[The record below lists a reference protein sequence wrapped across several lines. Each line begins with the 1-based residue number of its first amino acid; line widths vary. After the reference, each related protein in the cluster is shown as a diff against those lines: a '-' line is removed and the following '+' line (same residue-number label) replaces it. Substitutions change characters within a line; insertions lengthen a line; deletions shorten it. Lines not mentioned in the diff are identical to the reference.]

1 MLLSFY
7 GTGEMKGRPLYGQK
21 GDCLMEKLYF
31 DLQLFADGGA
41 GAAGGDG
48 GAAAGAEGATGVTA
62 PDAGERRQKR
72 VNPLANVRYG
82 VQPSQEESPGEV
94 AAATDE
100 AANANQDEG
109 KKSFRDLIKGEYKAD
124 ADAWAQ
130 ELIRNRFKQ
139 NGELEEKLNSMN
151 PLLELLGKKH
161 NVDPT
166 DIEQLTRI
174 IGDDDSLY
182 EEEAI
187 QRGMSVETLK
197 SVKQMERENEV
208 LKQREQQ
215 SIADMRMRQHFDTL
229 AQQAEAA
236 KQLYP
241 DLDLMTEM
249 QNPIFARLTAPG
261 VNVDVRTAYE
271 VVHRDEMR
279 GAEMQF
285 AAQKSAERV
294 ANAVRANGMRPQEN
308 GMNGQQA
315 ASQVKTDPRTLT
327 RADREEIKRRVARGE
342 KIAF

>member
-1 MLLSFY
+1 
-7 GTGEMKGRPLYGQK
+7 
-21 GDCLMEKLYF
+21 MEKLYL

-72 VNPLANVRYG
+72 VNPLANVKYG
-82 VQPSQEESPGEV
+82 VQPQQEEAQGEV
-94 AAATDE
+94 AATTDD
-100 AANANQDEG
+100 AANTANQDEG
-109 KKSFRDLIKGEYKAD
+109 KKSFKDLIKGEYKAD

-139 NGELEEKLNSMN
+139 NSELEEKLNSMN
-151 PLLELLGKKH
+151 PLLEALGKMH

-166 DIEQLTRI
+166 DIQQLTNI
-174 IGDDDSLY
+174 ILDNDSLY
-182 EEEAI
+182 EEEAM
-187 QRGMSVETLK
+187 QRGMSVDALK
-197 SVKQMERENEV
+197 AVKQMERENEV

-215 SIADMRMRQHFDTL
+215 SIADMRMRQHFDGL
-229 AQQAEAA
+229 AKQADEL

-241 DLDLMTEM
+241 GFDLMAEM
-249 QNPIFARLTAPG
+249 QNPEFARLTAPG
-261 VNVDVRTAYE
+261 VGVDVRTAYE
-271 VVHRDEMR
+271 VIHRDEMR

-285 AAQKSAERV
+285 AAQKSAERM

-315 ASQVKTDPRTLT
+315 PVNVKTDPRTLT

>member
-1 MLLSFY
+1 
-7 GTGEMKGRPLYGQK
+7 
-21 GDCLMEKLYF
+21 MEKLYL

-72 VNPLANVRYG
+72 VNPLANVKYG
-82 VQPSQEESPGEV
+82 VQPQQEEAQGEV
-94 AAATDE
+94 AATTDD
-100 AANANQDEG
+100 AANTANQDEG
-109 KKSFRDLIKGEYKAD
+109 KKSFKDLIKGEYKAD

-151 PLLELLGKKH
+151 PLLEALGKMH

-166 DIEQLTRI
+166 DIQQLTNI
-174 IGDDDSLY
+174 ILDNDSLY
-182 EEEAI
+182 EEEAM
-187 QRGMSVETLK
+187 QRGMSVDALK
-197 SVKQMERENEV
+197 AVKQMERENEV

-215 SIADMRMRQHFDTL
+215 SIADMRMRQHFDGL
-229 AQQAEAA
+229 AKQADEL

-241 DLDLMTEM
+241 GFDLMAEM
-249 QNPIFARLTAPG
+249 QNPEFARLTAPG
-261 VNVDVRTAYE
+261 VGVDVRTAYE

-285 AAQKSAERV
+285 AAQKSAERM

-315 ASQVKTDPRTLT
+315 PVNVKTDPRTLT

>member
-1 MLLSFY
+1 
-7 GTGEMKGRPLYGQK
+7 
-21 GDCLMEKLYF
+21 MEKLYL
-31 DLQLFADGGA
+31 DLQLFADGGV

-72 VNPLANVRYG
+72 VNPLANVKYG
-82 VQPSQEESPGEV
+82 VQPQQEEAQGEV
-94 AAATDE
+94 AATTDD
-100 AANANQDEG
+100 AANTANQDEG
-109 KKSFRDLIKGEYKAD
+109 KKSFKDLIKGEYKAD

-151 PLLELLGKKH
+151 PLLEALGKMY

-166 DIEQLTRI
+166 DIQQLTNI
-174 IGDDDSLY
+174 ILDNDSLY
-182 EEEAI
+182 EEEAM
-187 QRGMSVETLK
+187 QRGMSVDALK
-197 SVKQMERENEV
+197 AVKQMERENEV

-215 SIADMRMRQHFDTL
+215 SIADMRMRQHFDGL
-229 AQQAEAA
+229 AKQADEL

-241 DLDLMTEM
+241 GFDLMAEM
-249 QNPIFARLTAPG
+249 QNPDFARLTAPG
-261 VNVDVRTAYE
+261 VGVDVRTAYE

-279 GAEMQF
+279 GEEMRF
-285 AAQKSAERV
+285 AAQKSAERM

-315 ASQVKTDPRTLT
+315 PIDVKTDPRTLT

>member
-1 MLLSFY
+1 
-7 GTGEMKGRPLYGQK
+7 
-21 GDCLMEKLYF
+21 MEKLYL

-48 GAAAGAEGATGVTA
+48 GAAAGAGTTTGVQA

-72 VNPLANVRYG
+72 VNPLANTRYG
-82 VQPSQEESPGEV
+82 IQPQQAQAQGEV
-94 AAATDE
+94 AATTE
-100 AANANQDEG
+100 AAANTADQDNG
-109 KKSFRDLIKGEYKAD
+109 KKSFEDLIKGEYKAEFD
-124 ADAWAQ
+124 ARVQ
-130 ELIRNRFKQ
+130 EIIRNRFKQ
-139 NGELEEKLNSMN
+139 NGEMEEKLNSMN
-151 PLLELLGKKH
+151 PLLEMLGKKH

-182 EEEAI
+182 EEEAM

-197 SVKQMERENEV
+197 AVKQMERENEQ

-215 SIADMRMRQHFDTL
+215 SIAEQRMHEHFGGL
-229 AQQAEAA
+229 ARQAEAV

-241 DLDLMTEM
+241 SFDLMTEM
-249 QNPIFARLTAPG
+249 QNPQFARLTAPG

-271 VVHRDEMR
+271 VVHN
-279 GAEMQF
+279 AEIQSAGMQV

-294 ANAVRANGMRPQEN
+294 ANAVRANGTRPMEN
-308 GMNGQQA
+308 GMNSQQT
-315 ASQVKTDPRTLT
+315 ASPVKADPRTLT
-327 RADREEIKRRVARGE
+327 KADLAEINRRVARGE

>member
-1 MLLSFY
+1 MYKLL
-7 GTGEMKGRPLYGQK
+7 
-21 GDCLMEKLYF
+21 F

-48 GAAAGAEGATGVTA
+48 GAAAGAGDATGVIA

-72 VNPLANVRYG
+72 VNPLANVKYG
-82 VQPSQEESPGEV
+82 VQAQQETAQGE
-94 AAATDE
+94 AAAADDD
-100 AANANQDEG
+100 AANTANQDTG
-109 KKSFRDLIKGEYKAD
+109 KKSFKDLIKGEYKAD

-130 ELIRNRFKQ
+130 ELISNRFKR
-139 NGELEEKLNSMN
+139 NGELEEKLNAMN
-151 PLLELLGKKH
+151 PLLEMLGKKH

-187 QRGMSVETLK
+187 QRGMSIDTLK
-197 SVKQMERENEV
+197 AVKQMERENEQ

-215 SIADMRMRQHFDTL
+215 SIADQRMRQHFDTL
-229 AQQAEAA
+229 ARQADEA
-236 KQLYP
+236 KQFYP
-241 DLDLMTEM
+241 GLDLMTEM
-249 QNPIFARLTAPG
+249 QNPKFAQLTAPG

-279 GAEMQF
+279 GAEMQY
-285 AAQKSAERV
+285 AAQRSAERM
-294 ANAVRANGMRPQEN
+294 ANAVKANGMRPVEN
-308 GMNGQQA
+308 GMNSQQNT
-315 ASQVKTDPRTLT
+315 SPIKTDPRTLT
-327 RADREEIKRRVARGE
+327 KADFAEINRRVARGE